1 MFALSRRHPRQLVRL
16 DLQHAASSKPSERRG
31 SGSSIQPSEGGA
43 EARGRGGISDAE
55 QSRRFI
61 ETAREL
67 GCDEDEVA
75 FDEKQKRIASATPKA
90 KRSNVTPPTRRKNGR

>member
-1 MFALSRRHPRQLVRL
+1 M
-16 DLQHAASSKPSERRG
+16 
-31 SGSSIQPSEGGA
+31 
-43 EARGRGGISDAE
+43 SDAE